1 MKLETKQTEVRLV
14 AESDIDKFY
23 LSKFFNTK
31 KKLFIYSEE
40 EFGTNDTFAITLTY
54 EKPE

>member
-1 MKLETKQTEVRLV
+1 MKLETKQNEVRLV

-23 LSKFFNTK
+23 LENWFVNGKRPYVVKNYDFSDEIFQVVLTK
-31 KKLFIYSEE
+31 
-40 EFGTNDTFAITLTY
+40 